1 MITANINEVKA
12 KLSYYLKLATENS
25 ERITICNH
33 NTPVAE
39 IRAIALVKKN
49 KIKLGVCKEKIVLP
63 KILIAL
69 LKKLLTLFTPQ
80 KNLNNYA
87 IFTGYLCLSLGNHQ

>member
-12 KLSYYLKLATENS
+12 KLSYYLKLATENG

-63 KILIAL
+63 KNFHSTSKEIIDS
-69 LKKLLTLFTPQ
+69 F
-80 KNLNNYA
+80 YA
-87 IFTGYLCLSLGNHQ
+87 TEKFK

>member
-12 KLSYYLKLATENS
+12 KLSYYLNLAIENG

-39 IRAIALVKKN
+39 IRAIAPVKKN

-63 KILIAL
+63 KNFNRTSKEIIDS
-69 LKKLLTLFTPQ
+69 F
-80 KNLNNYA
+80 YA
-87 IFTGYLCLSLGNHQ
+87 TEKFK